1 MTEEIIAQAAHNN
14 AVWCDAVCSTHSG
27 PGEFYPSC
35 WLNRHGAP
43 EYYPDLVTLTG
54 AADITLQTEALVT
67 LMHDA
72 SGRSLAVKDSFNC
85 LGLLAFGF
93 TPLFSAEWLST
104 AAFGTFGLNES
115 KDVQWARIT
124 GDADLARLGTGM
136 APVCRQWETSYLSA
150 EPPIRARYTICLRPR
165 RRRARRRRR
174 IDCCCRCNRRVQCV
188 RVPNCPRGHSA
199 WTGQGSRGELSQTAA
214 RGLRERRR
222 SGRCAPGRL
231 QDRGTP
237 ADLAS
242 ACRCQRVGPLPTRC
256 GPSSTSHTKPGLPS
270 SRSVPRTVPS
280 RESMPR

>member
-104 AAFGTFGLNES
+104 AALGTFGLNEL

-124 GDADLARLGTGM
+124 VTLILPAGNRHGAGLPTMGNLVPFGR
-136 APVCRQWETSYLSA
+136 TSYPRPIYNLS
-150 EPPIRARYTICLRPR
+150 
-165 RRRARRRRR
+165 
-174 IDCCCRCNRRVQCV
+174 
-188 RVPNCPRGHSA
+188 
-199 WTGQGSRGELSQTAA
+199 TA
-214 RGLRERRR
+214 
-222 SGRCAPGRL
+222 
-231 QDRGTP
+231 
-237 ADLAS
+237 
-242 ACRCQRVGPLPTRC
+242 
-256 GPSSTSHTKPGLPS
+256 SSTACP
-270 SRSVPRTVPS
+270 
-280 RESMPR
+280 

>member
-1 MTEEIIAQAAHNN
+1 MPTAAVDPLQTFAAKPFSWVGTRKWRITEEIIAQAAHNN

-104 AAFGTFGLNES
+104 AALGTFGLNES

-124 GDADLARLGTGM
+124 GDADLAR
-136 APVCRQWETSYLSA
+136 WEQAWRRSADNGKPRTFRPNLLSA
-150 EPPIRARYTICLRPR
+150 PDIQFVYGLVDGVPVGGGVLAATAGVTGVSNVFASPLATEVILHRLAKVAAASFPR
-165 RRRARRRRR
+165 LPL
-174 IDCCCRCNRRVQCV
+174 V
-188 RVPNCPRGHSA
+188 GY
-199 WTGQGSRGELSQTAA
+199 E
-214 RGLRERRR
+214 
-222 SGRCAPGRL
+222 SG
-231 QDRGTP
+231 D
-237 ADLAS
+237 DLA
-242 ACRCQRVGPLPTRC
+242 AAHQVGF
-256 GPSSTSHTKPGLPS
+256 
-270 SRSVPRTVPS
+270 RTVGHLRIWRRPAVANG
-280 RESMPR
+280 